1 MVAGQ
6 AGEGYRRGVWTFFGL
21 LCVAAVLWYWLR
33 RIFRS
38 LQGMGAVH
46 EAALNRAA
54 TNRGES
60 KISDDVDTTR
70 IY

>member
-1 MVAGQ
+1 M
-6 AGEGYRRGVWTFFGL
+6 WTFAGL
-21 LCVAAVLWYWLR
+21 LVVAIVLAYWLR
-33 RIFRS
+33 KIYRS

-54 TNRGES
+54 QNRGENR
-60 KISDDVDTTR
+60 ISDDVDTTK